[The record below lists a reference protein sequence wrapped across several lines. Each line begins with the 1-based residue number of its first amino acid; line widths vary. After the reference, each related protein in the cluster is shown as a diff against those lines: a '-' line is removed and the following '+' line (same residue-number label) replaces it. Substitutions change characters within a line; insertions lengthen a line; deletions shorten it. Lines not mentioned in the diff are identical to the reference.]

1 MPLRVELVDC
11 RNSNMN
17 GLRGLVIGQT
27 EGTISL
33 LTETGRVLTIPVKS
47 CMYYVWLNNCIIL
60 MTPRGLRRL
69 VRRINAR

>member
-17 GLRGLVIGQT
+17 KLRGLVIGHT

-33 LTETGRVLTIPVKS
+33 LTETGGVLTIPVKS
-47 CMYYVWLNNCIIL
+47 CRYYVWLNDCVVLI
-60 MTPRGLRRL
+60 TPRGLKKL
-69 VRRINAR
+69 IKRINAQ